1 MFRDLLSK
9 AFMYSFLN
17 NSWYLIILLQI
28 FCVVHTM
35 KKGKRDWIYIIVFLP
50 LVGVIAYFIRE
61 ILPEINRGEFT
72 TTLQSVFLPNH
83 SINEWERKVRIADT
97 VTNRLQLADAYAQQK
112 QYAKAIS
119 LAASCLNGHHVNDT
133 GIILRLARLYFYNGQ
148 YEESINSYNKVLT
161 QKNVQMN
168 KQEDELMYA
177 RALEGKGEPGKA
189 EEEYKKVIRIHHSM
203 EAMYYYGL
211 FLKKQQRNQEA
222 LVQFQTVRDEINL
235 HPRYVRRMN
244 MQWVRLS
251 KKEMSGL

>member
-1 MFRDLLSK
+1 
-9 AFMYSFLN
+9 MYSILN
-17 NSWYLIILLQI
+17 NSWYLIVLLQI

-72 TTLQSVFLPNH
+72 AGLQNLFLPNQ

-119 LAASCLNGHHVNDT
+119 LTESCLSGHHLNDP
-133 GIILRLARLYFYNGQ
+133 GILLRLARLYFYNGQ
-148 YEESINSYNKVLT
+148 YEESISSYNKIQG
-161 QKNVQMN
+161 QKNVQMS
-168 KQEDELMYA
+168 KQEDELLYA

-203 EAMYYYGL
+203 EARYYYGL
-211 FLKKQQRNQEA
+211 FLKKLQRNQEA
-222 LVQFQTVRDEINL
+222 REQFQTVRDEIHL

-251 KKEMSGL
+251 RKEMSGL